1 MTKQNLNATIQN
13 NYENSPANLW
23 FFQESFKEFIF
34 FNILWI
40 ILLLLLFT
48 YFLRTISSLYYKN
61 NRMQNLLIFIL
72 FAGMSIL
79 FAFGLYY
86 QNKKTLMYISYPNG
100 SNQIRSS
107 IEMFIDDAKKMN
119 ASVKDYDTEYTYV
132 YFKNNILDL
141 LKTNEDESELYDELE
156 VLFQKYKYIPTAIIK
171 ENSLKSLT
179 DGSFIRMK

>member
-1 MTKQNLNATIQN
+1 
-13 NYENSPANLW
+13 
-23 FFQESFKEFIF
+23 
-34 FNILWI
+34 
-40 ILLLLLFT
+40 
-48 YFLRTISSLYYKN
+48 
-61 NRMQNLLIFIL
+61 
-72 FAGMSIL
+72 
-79 FAFGLYY
+79 
-86 QNKKTLMYISYPNG
+86 
-100 SNQIRSS
+100 
-107 IEMFIDDAKKMN
+107 MN